1 MVESYLLKIKEIEVY
16 GKDRGYKSFHSNGIH
31 NFVNADIREG
41 FTVKSKSL
49 DWYWVDQDDEKQYNH
64 GSLSEHTRDTIKYIN
79 EKIMLMSPESNPEP
93 IPEPTPEITKILES
107 ETPPAGAVANVND
120 RGIIPTNLSSE
131 LLEKHPGSL
140 GILMMCQ
147 HTLDKDI
154 KTKPGRGGKEV
165 PYVEGALMVNQAN
178 YAFLFRWDSEV
189 LEFFE
194 DEFEI
199 SALVKCTFHF
209 TEGYSVVH
217 TQMGTSEKKFSKTL
231 KDGEGNPRAIMLGD
245 TRKAAITDGEKKNM
259 SKLGMNKDVYGVS

>member
-1 MVESYLLKIKEIEVY
+1 MTESYLLKIQEIEAY
-16 GKDRGYKSFHSNGIH
+16 GKDRGFKSFHSNGIH

-93 IPEPTPEITKILES
+93 IPEPTPEITKIPES

-154 KTKPGRGGKEV
+154 KTKPGRGGEEV

-178 YAFLFRWDSEV
+178 YAFLFNWDSV
-189 LEFFE
+189 IGEFWD
-194 DEFEI
+194 DEYEM
-199 SALVKCTFHF
+199 SVTVKCTFHF
-209 TEGYSVVH
+209 TEGYSVTHEQV
-217 TQMGTSEKKFSKTL
+217 GTADKKFSKTL
-231 KDGEGNPRAIMLGD
+231 KDHEGFPRAIMLGD
-245 TRKAAITDGEKKNM
+245 TRKAAVTDGEKKCM
-259 SKLGMNKDVYGVS
+259 SKLGMNKDVYGRS